1 MSYRQRDI
9 VAQRLRDLDKM
20 RRYLDYS
27 TQRMRQG
34 DIAARE
40 PGLLNDA
47 EAEILAAFRVR
58 FAEYQEHLGKLLKAI
73 ALEEGVALVG
83 MADVL
88 AFAEKAH
95 IIDSA
100 EDWKEPR
107 DVRNAIAHEY
117 EEDAAT
123 IKALIA
129 RMLDLVGTLE
139 RLHDRAAKYS
149 AKKLAVPHAGHF
161 IPPAPTLEEK
171 R

>member
-1 MSYRQRDI
+1 MNHRQRDI

-27 TQRMRQG
+27 TRRMRQG
-34 DIAARE
+34 EIAARE
-40 PGLLNDA
+40 PSLLSDA

-83 MADVL
+83 MTDVL
-88 AFAEKAH
+88 AFAEKAQL
-95 IIDSA
+95 IDSA

-117 EEDAAT
+117 QEDAAT

-129 RMLDLVGTLE
+129 RMLDLVETLE
-139 RLHDRAAKYS
+139 RIHDRAVEYCTE
-149 AKKLAVPHAGHF
+149 KLAVP
-161 IPPAPTLEEK
+161 PAPTFEPLPNHE
-171 R
+171 

>member
-1 MSYRQRDI
+1 MNHRQRDI

-27 TQRMRQG
+27 TERMRQG
-34 DIAARE
+34 DITAKE
-40 PGLLNDA
+40 PSALTDA

-73 ALEEGVALVG
+73 ALEEGVPLVG

-88 AFAEKAH
+88 SFAEKAR

-117 EEDAAT
+117 EADAAT

-129 RMLDLVGTLE
+129 RMLELVASME
-139 RLHDRAAKYS
+139 RTHQRATEYCVE
-149 AKKLAVPHAGHF
+149 KLAVS
-161 IPPAPTLEEK
+161 PAPTFG
-171 R
+171 

>member
-1 MSYRQRDI
+1 MNHRQRDI

-34 DIAARE
+34 AIAARE
-40 PGLLNDA
+40 PSLLSDA
-47 EAEILAAFRVR
+47 EAEILAAFRIR

-88 AFAEKAH
+88 AFAEKAR

-139 RLHDRAAKYS
+139 RIHERAAAYC
-149 AKKLAVPHAGHF
+149 AEKLAVP
-161 IPPAPTLEEK
+161 PAPTFGEK

>member
-1 MSYRQRDI
+1 MNHRQRDI

-34 DIAARE
+34 EIATRE

-88 AFAEKAH
+88 AFAEKAR

-129 RMLDLVGTLE
+129 RMLELVRTLE
-139 RLHDRAAKYS
+139 RIHERATAYCTE
-149 AKKLAVPHAGHF
+149 KLAV
-161 IPPAPTLEEK
+161 PPAPTLGEK